1 MRFACLPSFLSSN
14 VQAANIKVELADELN
29 GKYAY
34 VEAIK
39 LYEEGRDMFVQ
50 VYLAVAVLNTVIA
63 AVAPLLQS
71 CCTAKCYMH
80 VCRRRRLPQA
90 TVSYAQAVQG
100 SRGGR
105 VMKMRKFLFYTP

>member
-1 MRFACLPSFLSSN
+1 MKFVCLPSFLSSN
-14 VQAANIKVELADELN
+14 VQAASIKFELADELH

-39 LYEEGRDMFVQ
+39 LYEEGREMFVQ
-50 VYLAVAVLNTVIA
+50 VYLAVAVLNAVIA

-90 TVSYAQAVQG
+90 TVSYCG
-100 SRGGR
+100 L
-105 VMKMRKFLFYTP
+105 MKMRKFLFYTP

>member
-1 MRFACLPSFLSSN
+1 M
-14 VQAANIKVELADELN
+14 QAANIKFKLADELN

-39 LYEEGRDMFVQ
+39 LYEEARDMFVQ
-50 VYLAVAVLNTVIA
+50 VYLAVAVLSTVIA

-71 CCTAKCYMH
+71 CCIAKCYMH

-90 TVSYAQAVQG
+90 TVSYAQAEQG
-100 SRGGR
+100 SRGGGC
-105 VMKMRKFLFYTP
+105 